1 MVQKNFLLFNVLFR
15 NPNSPATVED
25 LIKTRNDAKRN
36 KMVVWEPFDSQ
47 RRYLN
52 LGENY
57 ISKLSI
63 YYTHLQEE

>member
-1 MVQKNFLLFNVLFR
+1 MNWIKIKSRKIGTIQLLLFNVLFR

-52 LGENY
+52 LGEN
-57 ISKLSI
+57 
-63 YYTHLQEE
+63 